1 MVVAVAVAVI
11 VRVAAEA
18 STPTFSSPR
27 DSAYYMGQGPRR
39 QQLHSEARAGRGG
52 TIRRPQ
58 LPAGRTTSGVGI
70 GNCGAHGRSPV
81 PVHGRD
87 AVLPHVSYA
96 RRPISGCTRPRS
108 GGLLVLLVLLPL
120 RRRNAGA
127 LASQERRVGGRE
139 HVCAQVLATW
149 PRASRRSSAGRRR
162 RSIDRCINMCT
173 CIHCFAD

>member
-1 MVVAVAVAVI
+1 MVVAVALAV

-87 AVLPHVSYA
+87 AVLPHVSYGTRAA
-96 RRPISGCTRPRS
+96 RSPAARDHDPEASPFYLFYSRCEDAM
-108 GGLLVLLVLLPL
+108 LV
-120 RRRNAGA
+120 
-127 LASQERRVGGRE
+127 
-139 HVCAQVLATW
+139 H
-149 PRASRRSSAGRRR
+149 
-162 RSIDRCINMCT
+162 
-173 CIHCFAD
+173 

>member
-27 DSAYYMGQGPRR
+27 DSCILYGTQGPRR

-70 GNCGAHGRSPV
+70 GNCGVLMGAHPCRCMDAMRCSHTFPTRAARSPAA
-81 PVHGRD
+81 RD
-87 AVLPHVSYA
+87 RDPEASSFNLFYSRCEDAMLAH
-96 RRPISGCTRPRS
+96 TRESRT
-108 GGLLVLLVLLPL
+108 V
-120 RRRNAGA
+120 
-127 LASQERRVGGRE
+127 ASV
-139 HVCAQVLATW
+139 
-149 PRASRRSSAGRRR
+149 
-162 RSIDRCINMCT
+162 DM
-173 CIHCFAD
+173 